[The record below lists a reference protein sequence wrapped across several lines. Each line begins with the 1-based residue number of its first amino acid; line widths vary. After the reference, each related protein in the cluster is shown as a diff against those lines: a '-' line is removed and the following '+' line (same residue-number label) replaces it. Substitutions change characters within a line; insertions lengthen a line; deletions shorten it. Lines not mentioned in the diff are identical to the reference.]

1 MLVILPMFPQVL
13 LCCSLWML
21 WGLRAAVS
29 PGSFFRVLAVGLV
42 LGLSCDAQM

>member
-1 MLVILPMFPQVL
+1 MLVALPMFLRVL

-21 WGLRAAVS
+21 CRLRAGAS
-29 PGSFFRVLAVGLV
+29 PGPFMVLAVGLV